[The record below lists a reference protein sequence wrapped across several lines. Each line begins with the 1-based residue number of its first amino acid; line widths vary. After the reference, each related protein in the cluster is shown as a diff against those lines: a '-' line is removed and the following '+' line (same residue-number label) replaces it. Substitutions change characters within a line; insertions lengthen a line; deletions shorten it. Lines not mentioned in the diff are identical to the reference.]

1 MLKSLVFVCF
11 EFSVHSALFLNI
23 VVGACII
30 GLLEFAQITG
40 NVLGNFVV
48 LVPAEKVPCL
58 VQAVYFK
65 VLTSKGET
73 HIL

>member
-1 MLKSLVFVCF
+1 M
-11 EFSVHSALFLNI
+11 
-23 VVGACII
+23 VVRACMI

-58 VQAVYFK
+58 VQAVNFK